1 VRTAALLGAVAGM
14 TGLGVLAGF
23 ATGNLTQPD
32 PPTAAGSPMPLL
44 TIPSPS
50 PTTAPSVIVSSPDDP
65 AGPPALDADDLRYV
79 SRSTS
84 IAEQTLRIRV
94 PREWEIIPQSVTEVN
109 VRYRPIDDSTYNL
122 RVEAT
127 PASLQIDRAS
137 KEREAVLKGSGTLN
151 LQILGRTRGSVTT
164 PDGLTR
170 RYEELY
176 YTRVEPGTFR
186 TQASIVRWVDG
197 IELVATGRLRDVE
210 GLRAVLRKATETAEL
225 VKS

>member
-32 PPTAAGSPMPLL
+32 PPTAAGSPRPLL

-50 PTTAPSVIVSSPDDP
+50 LTTTPSVIVSSPDDP

-79 SRSTS
+79 SRSTP
-84 IAEQTLRIRV
+84 IAEQTLRLRV
-94 PREWEIIPQSVTEVN
+94 PREWEIVPQSVTEVN
-109 VRYRPIDDSTYNL
+109 VRYRPIGDSTYNL

-127 PASLQIDRAS
+127 PSLQIDRAS
-137 KEREAVLKGSGTLN
+137 KEREAVLKGSGTHN

-186 TQASIVRWVDG
+186 TQASIVRWIDG